1 MARQLATSAALPV
14 LNTFGDSGGSC
25 GGLGGFVGSSGES
38 ADPHPRRHV
47 MRMYTCPDHY
57 VVFPPAT
64 GAGPGA
70 AAVVVERASMRA
82 WPAAPGEAERLAS
95 GRAKIE
101 ILGVTAPAPPAS
113 PGSLNSICRENSLP
127 ARLPASFSSQ
137 ARSLACLMPEFKIL
151 GSVVPGTGILNR
163 DTVDRCSSS
172 LRGIDADPPCK
183 YLLLIFTSSSPY
195 PLQLFSY
202 FCL

>member
-14 LNTFGDSGGSC
+14 LNTLGDSAGAA
-25 GGLGGFVGSSGES
+25 GLSGLAAAS
-38 ADPHPRRHV
+38 GALPDPHPRRHV

-70 AAVVVERASMRA
+70 AAVVVERGSMRA

-101 ILGVTAPAPPAS
+101 ILGVRPRHVRATHA
-113 PGSLNSICRENSLP
+113 
-127 ARLPASFSSQ
+127 
-137 ARSLACLMPEFKIL
+137 ARSRRAMRRLLAGAREAFCAARAAAAC
-151 GSVVPGTGILNR
+151 GGGGA
-163 DTVDRCSSS
+163 C
-172 LRGIDADPPCK
+172 RGYA
-183 YLLLIFTSSSPY
+183 
-195 PLQLFSY
+195 
-202 FCL
+202 